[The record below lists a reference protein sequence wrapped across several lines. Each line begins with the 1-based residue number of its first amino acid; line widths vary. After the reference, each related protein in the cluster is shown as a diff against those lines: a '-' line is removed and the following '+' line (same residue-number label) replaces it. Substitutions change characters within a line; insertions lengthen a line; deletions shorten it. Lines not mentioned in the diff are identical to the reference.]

1 MTLCDPMDCS
11 PTRILCP
18 WDFPGKNTGVG
29 CHFLLQG
36 IFPTEV
42 SNLWLLCLLHC
53 RRYFNWSSYWH
64 KVIPLLTQCFMREE
78 STESQS
84 SNKAFG
90 ANELFIVNAEKV
102 RLYLHN
108 LEYVFIRKPLNGYLS
123 ASLHFLF
130 ALLDVQRLMN
140 ASVKVLHALSCLIL
154 CDPLY
159 CNPPGPSLSMEFSR
173 QEYWSGWPFPS
184 PGIFLTQGLNPGL
197 LHCGQILYLSHE
209 CA

>member
-1 MTLCDPMDCS
+1 MCLLKSLGSCMTLCDPMDCS
-11 PTRILCP
+11 PTRLLCP
-18 WDFPGKNTGVG
+18 RDSPGKDNGMS
-29 CHFLLQG
+29 CHALLQG
-36 IFPTEV
+36 IFPTRL
-42 SNLWLLCLLHC
+42 NPNLLCLLHC

-123 ASLHFLF
+123 AFLHFLF

-140 ASVKVLHALSCLIL
+140 ASVKVLHAQSCLIL
-154 CDPLY
+154 CDPMD
-159 CNPPGPSLSMEFSR
+159 CNPPGPSLSMDFSR
-173 QEYWSGWPFPS
+173 QEYWSGLSFPS
-184 PGIFLTQGLNPGL
+184 PGDLPDSGIKPSSPT
-197 LHCGQILYLSHE
+197 S
-209 CA
+209 